1 MSMTIRQ
8 LKYFV
13 AAAELGQ
20 VSQAAIHLSISQSAV
35 TTAIRELE
43 TLLGVNLFVRS
54 TQGVTLTDRGRHF
67 LNHAYQVLRSVDEA
81 LNIPHTDE
89 DAMGSVRLA
98 ATYTAQGYLLPYH
111 LQRLRQWYPN
121 ISIDLYEFERTEI
134 EDKLLDGS
142 IDMAIVLT
150 DNLIESEIVSEKLF
164 SSERR
169 LWMPSHHHLSQKKT
183 LALEDV
189 EKEPFIMLTVD
200 EADVSAMRYWSLKS
214 LQPNVILRTS
224 SVESV
229 RSMVANGLGV
239 AILSDLVYRP
249 WSLEGRRIETRS
261 LDDVVYPM
269 SVGLAWKRGK
279 TFTQA
284 MHAIRGY
291 FQQVYLTPQQ
301 NMVRSTVV

>member
-20 VSQAAIHLSISQSAV
+20 VSQAAIQLNISQSAV

-43 TLLGVNLFVRS
+43 SLLGVNLFVRS
-54 TQGVTLTDRGRHF
+54 THGVTLTEQGRHF
-67 LNHAYQVLRSVDEA
+67 LNNAYQVLRSVDEA

-89 DAMGSVRLA
+89 KAIGSVRLA
-98 ATYTAQGYLLPYH
+98 ATYTALGYLLPYH
-111 LQRLRQWYPN
+111 LQRLRHWFPN
-121 ISIDLYEFERTEI
+121 ISIDLYEFERIEI

-150 DNLIESEIVSEKLF
+150 DNLIASEVVSEKLF

-169 LWMPSHHHLSQKKT
+169 LWMASHHALSQKHI
-183 LALEDV
+183 LALEDI

-200 EADVSAMRYWSLKS
+200 EADVSAMRYWRRKS

-261 LDDVVYPM
+261 LDDVIDPM

-279 TFTQA
+279 IFTQA
-284 MHAIRGY
+284 MLAIRGY
-291 FQQVYLTPQQ
+291 LQQAYLTPQQ
-301 NMVRSTVV
+301 NMMRNTLL